1 MLEKD
6 DQIGDYNLI
15 KFLGRGQ
22 FGEVWLAEKQLQF
35 STRKFRHALKFLS
48 ILVMK
53 ST

>member
-6 DQIGDYNLI
+6 DTIGDYNLI

-35 STRKFRHALKFLS
+35 SKRNIPTRFEISF
-48 ILVMK
+48 K
-53 ST
+53 SW